1 MYIGG
6 SIHSIR
12 LPHRFKTSAFF
23 FFFLFAWIVFSL
35 FGTLLFVYR
44 SVSLNVGFFSL
55 WANVSQLVSHSA
67 HGQRVR
73 ERDEKKIEERL
84 WESERDSK
92 LFGNGPETL
101 WFHERDRQ
109 RWNNIY
115 RIYIRYSQQRR
126 NRQLPGLCVC
136 AGNYRAA
143 ALWLTDWRPIFFFFF
158 FCLKY
163 EKWRNYYYCRIK
175 WRQLFQKRFWENC
188 ENSLFY
194 SVSMCQYDVCDVDTR
209 LSISKVRLMWS
220 YSQKWN
226 ERDSQLSVYSAA
238 VASTCKRTNE
248 DRGMTNNSWD
258 NDRLIATSSTD
269 EYVYT

>member
-136 AGNYRAA
+136 VGNYRAA
-143 ALWLTDWRPIFFFFF
+143 ALWLTDWLPIFFFFF
-158 FCLKY
+158 FFVWNMKNGGIIIIVVSSDANSSKKGFGRIAKILFFIQFQCVSRRVWRWY
-163 EKWRNYYYCRIK
+163 EVVNFKSEADVII
-175 WRQLFQKRFWENC
+175 QPEVKRK
-188 ENSLFY
+188 
-194 SVSMCQYDVCDVDTR
+194 R
-209 LSISKVRLMWS
+209 LSTVCLQCSCCVDL
-220 YSQKWN
+220 
-226 ERDSQLSVYSAA
+226 
-238 VASTCKRTNE
+238 
-248 DRGMTNNSWD
+248 
-258 NDRLIATSSTD
+258 
-269 EYVYT
+269 

>member
-136 AGNYRAA
+136 VGNYRAA

-194 SVSMCQYDVCDVDTR
+194 SVSMCQSTCVTLIRGCQF
-209 LSISKVRLMWS
+209 
-220 YSQKWN
+220 QKWGWCDHTARSETKETLN
-226 ERDSQLSVYSAA
+226 CLSTVQLLRRLVKGQ
-238 VASTCKRTNE
+238 TRTE
-248 DRGMTNNSWD
+248 EWLIIREIMTGW
-258 NDRLIATSSTD
+258 
-269 EYVYT
+269 